1 MTGPGCWAGR
11 RAAGSRISPGQSGLT
26 ILRRMIPF
34 LHLGPVEIPTFGL
47 MVAAAML
54 AAFYVLR
61 GDMAR
66 RGFVAHLSP
75 EGVSPDMRVTAAG
88 IDWQSE
94 GENIAFYRGVAAAQT
109 AFMNEPRFAANHRA
123 NILDPKFTEVGI
135 GIVEGPGGRY
145 YITQEF
151 IERLRTGASPS
162 LTPVPLQRAPPT
174 QTGSE
179 PAASPPSTCV
189 SRSDYPCS
197 RRAAAVFKR
206 LSRNV
211 R

>member
-1 MTGPGCWAGR
+1 MFELVNRDRQNPLNVPETRGHAQPLVWNDQLAEVA
-11 RAAGSRISPGQSGLT
+11 RAHS
-26 ILRRMIPF
+26 
-34 LHLGPVEIPTFGL
+34 
-47 MVAAAML
+47 
-54 AAFYVLR
+54 

-189 SRSDYPCS
+189 SR
-197 RRAAAVFKR
+197 
-206 LSRNV
+206 
-211 R
+211 